1 MGKFLLDYC
10 LIVNLTGVVFLVRY
24 NQLGFGIALTEK
36 YDYLKI
42 DHDDMASGAQT
53 CYISAGLY
61 LIYPLIYLIL
71 YFKKNKFSCCKKQPK
86 MIEDILLKDIDYIKI

>member
-1 MGKFLLDYC
+1 
-10 LIVNLTGVVFLVRY
+10 
-24 NQLGFGIALTEK
+24 
-36 YDYLKI
+36 
-42 DHDDMASGAQT
+42 MASGAQT

-86 MIEDILLKDIDYIKI
+86 MIEDILLKDIEIKYPEEEKYQSETKYKERVNS